1 MSWVTF
7 SLGGVSPHEQA
18 LWSFDVQFSDETDAA
33 DFRRTATGTTKG
45 RLHWRKRTIT
55 LSGTGKAPLYLPGV
69 DFSGA
74 LTLTIRSVDGV
85 DGDGFPTWADTNF
98 TVLARPPQITHG
110 LTSGEFPWT
119 LECEEVNATVLHSL
133 PFTFSLGGQTP
144 HALAQLDFQQQIEP
158 LVGGNVV
165 RMGSGTGEK
174 REHWRKNRISLS
186 GGGWVPLNGLDALTY
201 SGPLTLSISRLNAI
215 DGDGNPTYTTT
226 NYSVLTDG
234 PVHDWDMVN
243 RLYTWS
249 LDCEE
254 A

>member
-1 MSWVTF
+1 MTWEAF
-7 SLGGVSPHEQA
+7 SLGGVSANITA
-18 LWSFDVQFSDETDAA
+18 LHTLRVDFEPVLDVA
-33 DFRRTATGTTKG
+33 DIRREPTGEAHV
-45 RLHWRKRTIT
+45 REHWRKQRILLAGSGIQPLS
-55 LSGTGKAPLYLPGV
+55 LSGV
-69 DFSGA
+69 DYSGS
-74 LTLTIRSVDGV
+74 LTLTLTPRGGTPV
-85 DGDGFPTWADTNF
+85 NY
-98 TVLARPPQITHG
+98 TVLARPPSI
-110 LTSGEFPWT
+110 GEDRIRSAYTWT

-133 PFTFSLGGQTP
+133 PFTFSIGGVSP
-144 HALAQLDFQQQIEP
+144 HELAQLDFNQQIEP
-158 LVGGNVV
+158 LVGGGIV

-201 SGPLTLSISRLNAI
+201 SGPLTLSISRLNTI
-215 DGDGNPTYTTT
+215 DGNGNPSYTTT